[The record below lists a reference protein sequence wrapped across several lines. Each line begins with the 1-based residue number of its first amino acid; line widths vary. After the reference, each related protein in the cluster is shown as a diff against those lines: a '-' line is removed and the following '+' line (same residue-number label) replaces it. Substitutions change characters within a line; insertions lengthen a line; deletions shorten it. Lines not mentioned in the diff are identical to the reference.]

1 MLEGLVCGAA
11 AARAMCRDKTKQSQ
25 KLSTRVRRKIISDTT
40 GANVEDTEDQV
51 RALLWK
57 CCGLF
62 RNQQGLTN
70 VLDVCKGLRQEFD
83 ESGISPRVQSIVTV
97 GELVARAALRREES
111 RGAHYRTDFPQRNDI
126 DWSRHTTI
134 SKYEERF

>member
-1 MLEGLVCGAA
+1 MYK
-11 AARAMCRDKTKQSQ
+11 RQ
-25 KLSTRVRRKIISDTT
+25 
-40 GANVEDTEDQV
+40 
-51 RALLWK
+51 
-57 CCGLF
+57 GLF
-62 RNQQGLTN
+62 RNREGLTN

-134 SKYEERF
+134 SKYEDRI